1 VPEHPRQKETPVKN
15 RITRVLATLTLGTL
29 AAVGTI
35 AATDPV
41 TAPKQDT
48 GWGAPDTTHT
58 PIADEA
64 GDVGSVIDDAGAVI
78 DTVLGDSG
86 WG

>member
-1 VPEHPRQKETPVKN
+1 MKQRL
-15 RITRVLATLTLGTL
+15 TRLLAGLTLTALTATGYTL
-29 AAVGTI
+29 
-35 AATDPV
+35 TDTTPA
-41 TAPKQDT
+41 APKQDT

-64 GDVGSVIDDAGAVI
+64 GDIGEVIDDTGTVI